1 MEKALQV
8 SWVVLGTCGPGWD
21 RKWDLKKNDVTR
33 HSQPRLREGNTK
45 PRLLGGDTCPSVN
58 VEGQAGP
65 RWAVAQGLRPGPTKT
80 WASRPLNLVPSLRC
94 LWLQVCRRLWKQLS
108 AHTEQDESDAP
119 FPDSGGTNRPLC
131 SPARLSEGEG
141 GVGEGGGEPNFALQA
156 TRPQRDPPGLPEAW
170 QGGTLGLEAPPVRKA
185 SLSGGRG
192 VGPGRVHRAPHSQEQ
207 FEGIPACAC
216 GGHLRAPGGG
226 GGVQGWWPRPP
237 SCSCPPKAS

>member
-65 RWAVAQGLRPGPTKT
+65 QWAVAQGLRPGPTKT

-119 FPDSGGTNRPLC
+119 FPDSGRTNRPLC
-131 SPARLSEGEG
+131 FQQGS
-141 GVGEGGGEPNFALQA
+141 
-156 TRPQRDPPGLPEAW
+156 QRG
-170 QGGTLGLEAPPVRKA
+170 KA
-185 SLSGGRG
+185 EWGRG
-192 VGPGRVHRAPHSQEQ
+192 AVNRILLYRLPGPRGTHPGCQRPGR
-207 FEGIPACAC
+207 EG
-216 GGHLRAPGGG
+216 L
-226 GGVQGWWPRPP
+226 
-237 SCSCPPKAS
+237 